1 MSLSLFV
8 NVAGVFW
15 VLTTE
20 TWPSI
25 GDQSVRTNIPEKIV
39 SILQDVEQF
48 GSQEPS
54 RLTVL
59 KKWFQVPSRLKSFAI
74 FVAKRA
80 SSRSGKVK
88 SDEKELFRLSRE
100 LLNKVDVAKPSVDKR
115 KARGLCRKLH
125 DFQKDHRRTRWAVV
139 RIIKNWNLF
148 LVEQGLQ
155 IYLDS
160 ANDVA
165 AGYKLASDYCR
176 HYDPLYGSTLNSGSK
191 HKLKEIISFMFAVEA
206 REELEE

>member
-1 MSLSLFV
+1 V
-8 NVAGVFW
+8 G
-15 VLTTE
+15 TE
-20 TWPSI
+20 
-25 GDQSVRTNIPEKIV
+25 IPEKIV
-39 SILQDVEQF
+39 SILQDVDRF

-80 SSRSGKVK
+80 LSRSGKVK

-100 LLNKVDVAKPSVDKR
+100 LLNGVDVVKPSVDKR
-115 KARGLCRKLH
+115 KAKGLCRKLH
-125 DFQKDHRRTRWAVV
+125 DFQKDRRSTRWAVV

-155 IYLDS
+155 IYLDR

-176 HYDPLYGSTLNSGSK
+176 HYDPRYGSTLNSGSK
-191 HKLKEIISFMFAVEA
+191 HKLKEVISFMFAIEA
-206 REELEE
+206 CEELEE

>member
-1 MSLSLFV
+1 
-8 NVAGVFW
+8 
-15 VLTTE
+15 
-20 TWPSI
+20 
-25 GDQSVRTNIPEKIV
+25 
-39 SILQDVEQF
+39 
-48 GSQEPS
+48 
-54 RLTVL
+54 VL

-80 SSRSGKVK
+80 SNHSGKVK
-88 SDEKELFRLSRE
+88 SDEKELFHLSRK
-100 LLNKVDVAKPSVDKR
+100 LLSDASVAKPLVDKR

-125 DFQKDHRRTRWAVV
+125 DFQKDHKSTRWAVI

-148 LVEQGLQ
+148 LVEQGLE

-165 AGYKLASDYCR
+165 AGYKLASDYCK
-176 HYDPLYGSTLNSGSK
+176 HYDPRYGDTLNSGSK
-191 HKLKEIISFMFAVEA
+191 HKLKEIISFMFAVEV

>member
-1 MSLSLFV
+1 V
-8 NVAGVFW
+8 G
-15 VLTTE
+15 TE
-20 TWPSI
+20 
-25 GDQSVRTNIPEKIV
+25 IPEKIV
-39 SILQDVEQF
+39 SILQDVDRF

-80 SSRSGKVK
+80 LSRSGKVK

-100 LLNKVDVAKPSVDKR
+100 LLNGVGVVKPSVDKR
-115 KARGLCRKLH
+115 RAKGLCRKLH
-125 DFQKDHRRTRWAVV
+125 NFQKDRKSTRWAVV

-155 IYLDS
+155 IYLDR

-176 HYDPLYGSTLNSGSK
+176 HYDPRYGSTLNSGSK
-191 HKLKEIISFMFAVEA
+191 HKLKEVISFMFAIEA
-206 REELEE
+206 CEELEE

>member
-1 MSLSLFV
+1 MLRT
-8 NVAGVFW
+8 GV
-15 VLTTE
+15 
-20 TWPSI
+20 
-25 GDQSVRTNIPEKIV
+25 PEKV
-39 SILQDVEQF
+39 VLILQDIEQF
-48 GSQEPS
+48 GSQESS

-74 FVAKRA
+74 FIAKRA
-80 SSRSGKVK
+80 SSRSGKAK
-88 SDEKELFRLSRE
+88 FGEKELFKLSRE
-100 LLNKVDVAKPSVDKR
+100 LLKRTDVGSPSIDKR
-115 KARGLCRKLH
+115 KARALCRKLCA
-125 DFQKDHRRTRWAVV
+125 FQRDHKRTRWAVV

-160 ANDVA
+160 ANDPA

-176 HYDPLYGSTLNSGSK
+176 HYDPRYGSTLNSGSTQ
-191 HKLKEIISFMFAVEA
+191 KLKEIISFMFAVEA

>member
-1 MSLSLFV
+1 
-8 NVAGVFW
+8 
-15 VLTTE
+15 
-20 TWPSI
+20 
-25 GDQSVRTNIPEKIV
+25 VRTDIPEKIV
-39 SILQDVEQF
+39 SILRDIDQF
-48 GSQEPS
+48 GSQEPM

-59 KKWFQVPSRLKSFAI
+59 KKWFQVPSRVKSFAI

-88 SDEKELFRLSRE
+88 LEEKELFNLTRE
-100 LLNKVDVAKPSVDKR
+100 LLNGVDVGKPSVDKR
-115 KARGLCRKLH
+115 KAKGLCNKLRA
-125 DFQKDHRRTRWAVV
+125 FQNDHKRTRWAVI

-155 IYLDS
+155 IYLGS
-160 ANDVA
+160 ANDAA

-176 HYDPLYGSTLNSGSK
+176 HYDPRYGTNLNSGST